1 MLGKLARMLG
11 KLARGLKG
19 AVDWTTLLTAAVFI
33 VVVGIVL
40 VMGAYITKTFQ
51 TSLNTTDSLI
61 TNIFN
66 AVLGVYNIFSSFLTP
81 IGLVVVFVIIVTA
94 IIFAVAYIRG
104 AISTSGG

>member
-1 MLGKLARMLG
+1 MLGKLAKR
-11 KLARGLKG
+11 LKG

-94 IIFAVAYIRG
+94 IIFAVAYIKG
-104 AISTSGG
+104 AIATSGG